1 MINPSMTIETVHG
14 LKETVSLSNFIV
26 GPPSAKKEE
35 NTDRETRERNE
46 SSDTNESRR

>member
-26 GPPSAKKEE
+26 GPPSSKKEE
-35 NTDRETRERNE
+35 STDHETRERNE
-46 SSDTNESRR
+46 SSDRNKSQR